1 MLGYGY
7 CLTQPMI
14 LSSYAILIK
23 TQLIKAMSKLSK
35 LTIKGYKSIQN
46 LENFELYNLNILLGA
61 NGAGKSNFIS
71 VFKLLANMYAQN
83 LQQHIQVNGGADA
96 LLHYGKKKTQQISM
110 EFYFLNNGY
119 SFSLIPTVDDRLI
132 FEKEE
137 LCYTGNYYSSEKMAH
152 ITPSSKIINKAHSEA
167 ALKDSTDIYAIYIKP
182 AIKSWRVYHFHDTS
196 STASVK
202 QIHSATDNIRL
213 KYDAANLAAF
223 LLRLKQK
230 YPTHYEQ
237 IVKTIQL
244 VAPFFS
250 DFVHREDEQN
260 IQLEWFEAGNLDT
273 PFKAHVLS
281 DGTLRFICLATLLLQ
296 PFELMN
302 DTILIDEPELGL
314 HPYAL
319 AVLADLIK
327 RAAEQKQLIISTQSV
342 ELINHFS
349 ANDIVVVDRVNG
361 ASTFKRLDEELLK
374 DWLVDYTLGDLW
386 KQNIIGGRPSR

>member
-1 MLGYGY
+1 
-7 CLTQPMI
+7 
-14 LSSYAILIK
+14 
-23 TQLIKAMSKLSK
+23 MSKLSK

-46 LENFELYNLNILLGA
+46 LENFELTNLNILLGA

-83 LQQHIQVNGGADA
+83 LQLYVQKNGGIDA
-96 LLHYGKKKTQQISM
+96 LLYYGRKKTQEIRM
-110 EFYFLNNGY
+110 EFYFDFGIDRY
-119 SFSLIPTVDDRLI
+119 SFNLVSTIDNRFV
-132 FEKEE
+132 FKKESFYFDNLE
-137 LCYTGNYYSSEKMAH
+137 F
-152 ITPSSKIINKAHSEA
+152 IINTETESQLQNISVQQYSKHIVS
-167 ALKDSTDIYAIYIKP
+167 
-182 AIKSWRVYHFHDTS
+182 AIKNARVYHFHDTS
-196 STASVK
+196 DTALVK
-202 QIHSATDNIRL
+202 QSHSISDNLRL
-213 KYDAANLAAF
+213 KTDAANLAAF
-223 LLRLKQK
+223 LLKLKK
-230 YPTHYEQ
+230 RYPDNYNQ

-250 DFVHREDEQN
+250 DFVNRENEGY
-260 IQLEWFEAGNLDT
+260 IQLEWFEKGNLDT

-319 AVLADLIK
+319 NVLASLIK

-349 ANDIVVVDRVNG
+349 ANDIIVVDRVND
-361 ASTFKRLDEELLK
+361 ASTFKRLDEENLK
-374 DWLVDYTLGDLW
+374 DWLEDYTLGDLW